1 MDYIKIADNVADG
14 VMDVCGSAAEIVAAF
29 RSLKKAGATLKGKF
43 LFKPTDRAAGLNI
56 RSVYGKIDK
65 MFTVFERFTR
75 EDISSLRKPI
85 VDFERNAVVS
95 SNGWAMLVADIPNG
109 TALEDFKAN
118 GFEDERKVNLC
129 WWNAIS
135 PKAREVSDYN
145 LASMKRLA
153 VIEKGGELH
162 SSLMA
167 MAECAKAYEFT
178 DGDGCWHTLYVRIG
192 GRFFNIRLVAAVVTA
207 VFKMGNTK
215 VGVYEQ
221 LTSWGAS
228 AESYPMHIVG
238 LDGGNNSR
246 GLVMPIRTYGGEPT
260 GFVFPVDGTAANAA

>member
-1 MDYIKIADNVADG
+1 MGKETFATMTIGDAKAVYK
-14 VMDVCGSAAEIVAAF
+14 AAKAAKTTVEGRINMTF
-29 RSLKKAGATLKGKF
+29 
-43 LFKPTDRAAGLNI
+43 TDRMAGLNI
-56 RSVYGKIDK
+56 RSVYGKIDL
-65 MFTVFERFTR
+65 MFMVFERFTR
-75 EDISSLRKPI
+75 EDIRSLRKPI
-85 VDFERNAVVS
+85 VDFERNAVVA
-95 SNGWAMLVADIPNG
+95 SNGWSMLVADIPNG

-118 GFEDERKVNLC
+118 GFEDERAVNLC
-129 WWNAIS
+129 WWTAIS
-135 PKAREVSDYN
+135 TKDRKVSDYN

-162 SSLMA
+162 STLMA
-167 MAECAKAYEFT
+167 MAECAKSYEFT

-192 GRFFNIRLVAAVVTA
+192 GRFFNIRLVASVVTA
-207 VFKMGNTK
+207 VFRMGNTK

-228 AESYPMHIVG
+228 EESYPMHIVG

-246 GLVMPIRTYGGEPT
+246 GLVMPIRTYGGEPA